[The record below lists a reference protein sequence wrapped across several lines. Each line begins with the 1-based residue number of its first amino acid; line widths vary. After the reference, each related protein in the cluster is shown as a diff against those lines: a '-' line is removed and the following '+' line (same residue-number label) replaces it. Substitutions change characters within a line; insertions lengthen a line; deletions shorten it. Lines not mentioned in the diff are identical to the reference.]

1 MPARQPDQ
9 TLERAAFARR
19 GRSAAAATLSVE
31 LAETL
36 PATTHLSDQVV
47 DQGWLERHL
56 RNHLLD
62 RLASDGDRR
71 GRSLPADAR
80 PAPREER
87 FLEADDLA
95 LQAADTREL
104 RKHRP
109 NRLGFELAPLGQDD
123 DVVGRGFA
131 PTQPV
136 ADFQEGGDRHRNPG
150 ERAAQRDLADLDPS
164 TDLDFL
170 SRSQQRDLTDFLQVE
185 TDGILTLGRE
195 PSIGFLG
202 NRLRGLFHLI
212 LHLDGDLSILS
223 RIDRGRRGGLKSVR
237 RSFSKCHRVTSLY
250 TDSCWFRCAIC
261 AWRFTSGQILARSR
275 VSSL

>member
-1 MPARQPDQ
+1 M
-9 TLERAAFARR
+9 
-19 GRSAAAATLSVE
+19 
-31 LAETL
+31 
-36 PATTHLSDQVV
+36 
-47 DQGWLERHL
+47 
-56 RNHLLD
+56 
-62 RLASDGDRR
+62 
-71 GRSLPADAR
+71 
-80 PAPREER
+80 
-87 FLEADDLA
+87 LEADDLA

-109 NRLGFELAPLGQDD
+109 NRLGFELAPLSQDD

-170 SRSQQRDLTDFLQVE
+170 GRSQQRDLTDFLQVE
-185 TDGILTLGRE
+185 TDGILTLGRK

-212 LHLDGDLSILS
+212 LHLDGDLSVLS
-223 RIDRGRRGGLKSVR
+223 RIDRGRRGGLEGVR

-250 TDSCWFRCAIC
+250 CHQSLWRSLLVQMRCRCLAFHVRADSCPVPRITALT
-261 AWRFTSGQILARSR
+261 ASRLGLFTTTSR
-275 VSSL
+275 VYRRQGWGGLD